1 MSGPGLHTEMYVN
14 MSFQGWGGIESGQE
28 PHWGGL
34 QTVVVGPEREQT
46 APGSSQT
53 ALRSWASTCPPLE
66 SD

>member
-1 MSGPGLHTEMYVN
+1 MSGPGLHTEIYIN
-14 MSFQGWGGIESGQE
+14 MGLQGWGGIEAGQE

-34 QTVVVGPEREQT
+34 QTVVVGPVRE
-46 APGSSQT
+46 QT